1 VTDYVSK
8 ARRIA
13 DDVLFPSA
21 ITVDRAGAVPESHF
35 RLLADEGFY
44 GVAAPV
50 SVGGADLSLPDFLAV
65 VEILAGGCLATTFT
79 WLQHQGVVRGIAAT
93 DNNAVRDRWLPG
105 LVRGELRA
113 GVAFAGAIQQ
123 PPKLTAKRVDGGY
136 LLSGEAPFVSGW
148 HTVDM
153 VLLSAR
159 AAEADDIVSGVLEP
173 DGDVSVIP
181 IQLVAAQG
189 TDTVRL
195 MFNDYEM
202 PDEAITTRVTRT
214 EFLGG
219 QVFGSRVNGT
229 VPLGIT
235 ARCIRLLAE
244 SGHHDLATTLTTQL
258 DTARARMDAALDNPP
273 AMPAAR
279 AATAEL
285 AYRAAGTLVAA
296 TGSTG
301 ITTAN
306 DAQRLAREATFTLVA
321 AGRPDI
327 RTELISL
334 LINAPTAALSNSR
347 PDRP

>member
-1 VTDYVSK
+1 VTDYVSR
-8 ARRIA
+8 AHRIA
-13 DDVLFPSA
+13 DDVLFPA
-21 ITVDRAGAVPESHF
+21 ALAVDRAGVVPESHF

-44 GVAAPV
+44 GVAALE

-93 DNNAVRDRWLPG
+93 DNVAVRDRWLAG

-123 PPKLTAKRVDGGY
+123 PPKLSAKRVDGGY

-148 HTVDM
+148 HTVDL

-159 AAEADDIVSGVLEP
+159 AVEADDIVSGVLET
-173 DGDVSVIP
+173 DGDVSMTP

-195 MFNDYEM
+195 TFDNYFM
-202 PDEAITTRVTRT
+202 PDEAITTRVSRT
-214 EFLGG
+214 EFLAG

-229 VPLGIT
+229 APLGIT
-235 ARCIRLLAE
+235 ARCVQLLAS
-244 SGHHDLATTLTTQL
+244 SGHDDLATTLTTQL
-258 DTARARMDAALDNPP
+258 NAARAGMDAALGNPS

-285 AYRAAGTLVAA
+285 AYRAAGILVVV
-296 TGSTG
+296 TGSAG
-301 ITTAN
+301 ITTSN
-306 DAQRLAREATFTLVA
+306 DAQRLAREAMFTLVA
-321 AGRPDI
+321 AGRPEI

-334 LINAPTAALSNSR
+334 LINPPAVALPNSR
-347 PDRP
+347 PGRS